1 MRFWLQRLVQHVERL
16 VSTGVVATTGVVV
29 DDDDLVEVLEELE
42 VLVLLLAVEVGVLD
56 VDVVEE
62 DEDVVVVDVVGA
74 EGNWGGV
81 TTEDG
86 VVVID
91 GLVVAGEVVGVALD
105 R

>member
-1 MRFWLQRLVQHVERL
+1 LRFGLQRLVQRVERL

-29 DDDDLVEVLEELE
+29 DEDDLVEVLEVLE
-42 VLVLLLAVEVGVLD
+42 ILVLLIAVEVGELD
-56 VDVVEE
+56 VGVVEE
-62 DEDVVVVDVVGA
+62 DEDDGVVDVVGA

-86 VVVID
+86 VVVVD

>member
-1 MRFWLQRLVQHVERL
+1 M
-16 VSTGVVATTGVVV
+16 GVVV

-62 DEDVVVVDVVGA
+62 DEDNVVVDVVGA

-86 VVVID
+86 VVVVD

>member
-29 DDDDLVEVLEELE
+29 DDDDLVEVLEEVE

-62 DEDVVVVDVVGA
+62 DEDNDVVGA

-86 VVVID
+86 VVVVD